1 MADPIQI
8 QQNQIGFAQ
17 EVAPFAQDVLG
28 QAQAL
33 TSYDQNPY
41 QKYTGDQVAQFSPLQ
56 QQSYDYAQQ
65 MTSAPQLQDAT
76 ALAGQAGLGGL
87 NAQYTFNPADF
98 NSAYKNATT
107 RDAQGN
113 VTGNS
118 MLNPFLDVQNAAAY
132 RNAGIQNAQ
141 NNAQAT
147 LGGAFGGGRQAI
159 MSAQNNADL
168 QRNLGQNQFNAYNQA
183 QQQYNTQNQQNA
195 QQQQFGANLGMQGL
209 QTALQGANALGSLGQ
224 TQFAQNVGLTGLQNQ
239 FGLQQQQQAQNVLNT
254 NYQNFMAEQNDPYKR
269 LGFYSDIVRGA
280 PLMQTGSSVYQASP
294 TAMQNL
300 TSLGLGAYGLNS
312 LFGTGTG
319 TGKAAGGSIKGYA
332 SGGSVMSPQFKDY
345 AVSHVDPRQLPMV
358 QQNAQARG
366 DIDTY
371 QSAMEQM
378 AQDAAL
384 RRGIAPALPP
394 GVDIVRAAG
403 GGIIAFAAPTKTN
416 NNSLVTDDNEDLPQ
430 EINRQDLIGLDAEP
444 MYGEMAA
451 AAQDGQ
457 EVSSGDT
464 NMYNRASAAALGT
477 ANMINNLKQE
487 GYSPKEINQ
496 IIRERFDM
504 ETTLAGE
511 SPYGALEAHIANSK
525 ADQANALR
533 EARGVG
539 ALKAA
544 AAVLQPG
551 GFMRGLGSAGSAF
564 ADVYGQAQQAD
575 RKEKRAL
582 ASMEFNIADAK
593 RKERMGMT
601 KDAIAA
607 ATAAQRDKKDAGTAQ
622 LNKLKAIG
630 DIQSK
635 VATANRPIRV
645 GGSGGPKPKLGED
658 TAAMIDQ
665 LETIK
670 SNNPNWAEDPKAKL
684 LESKIKARIG
694 LIGVGKEPL
703 NKPSEL
709 ADTLAAKVTKDATT
723 SWENMNKA
731 DQKAWARSQGLD
743 PKYIGTAKD
752 KYIENYKTTTRPA
765 ASGGGASTVPAL
777 PAGFVPTR

>member
-403 GGIIAFAAPTKTN
+403 GGILAFKDEG
-416 NNSLVTDDNEDLPQ
+416 LVDGDDDNEFKADYRLGPADPALL
-430 EINRQDLIGLDAEP
+430 RQ
-444 MYGEMAA
+444 AA
-451 AAQDGQ
+451 ARIGTMDTFQP
-457 EVSSGDT
+457 VSMT
-464 NMYNRASAAALGT
+464 PEEENAAYKSYLEREQTALG
-477 ANMINNLKQE
+477 K
-487 GYSPKEINQ
+487 NQ
-496 IIRERFDM
+496 GM
-504 ETTLAGE
+504 EDFRKYITDAQADRGT
-511 SPYGALEAHIANSK
+511 ALE
-525 ADQANALR
+525 QAK
-533 EARGVG
+533 GVG

-551 GFMRGLGSAGSAF
+551 GLMRGLGSAGSAF

-575 RKEKRAL
+575 RKEKQSL
-582 ASMEFNIADAK
+582 AMAGFQLADAE
-593 RKERMGMT
+593 RKERMGLNKEANAALSAHKASL
-601 KDAIAA
+601 KDANKFNFDKLRYGSD
-607 ATAAQRDKKDAGTAQ
+607 ATVKLAQASRQ
-622 LNKLKAIG
+622 L
-630 DIQSK
+630 
-635 VATANRPIRV
+635 RPT

-658 TAAMIDQ
+658 TAAMMDQ
-665 LETIK
+665 LEIIK
-670 SNNPNWAEDPKAKL
+670 SSNPNWAEDPKAKL
-684 LESKIKARIG
+684 LESKIKARVG

-752 KYIENYKTTTRPA
+752 KYIENYKTTTKPTK
-765 ASGGGASTVPAL
+765 GGVINL
-777 PAGFVPTR
+777 D